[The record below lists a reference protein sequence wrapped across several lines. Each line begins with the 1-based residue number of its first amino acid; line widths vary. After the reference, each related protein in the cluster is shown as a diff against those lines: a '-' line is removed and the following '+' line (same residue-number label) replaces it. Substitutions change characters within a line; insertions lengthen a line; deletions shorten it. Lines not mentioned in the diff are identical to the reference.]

1 MLPGN
6 ATSSPGQDFMIIKN
20 QLYAGQVE
28 LEFESFRHQYKHN
41 GEVIPSV
48 TTVLSVINKPALI
61 SWASKMAVESIAGQ
75 LEPGVAYDEMQL
87 QAILEAGR
95 IAHQKKK
102 TDAGNMGTFI
112 HNWVEK
118 HIAGENPGMPVNEQ
132 MKKCVESFLEW
143 ENKYKVKFLVSEQMI
158 YSRKFKYTGKL
169 DFICEIDGKLYLGDL
184 KTSSG
189 IYPEMYIQTAAYRYA
204 RTEEFPDEKYEGQ
217 LIIRVD
223 KESGAF
229 QFGKCR
235 DAGLYSKQ
243 ILGFLAALKLYEVLQ
258 SLKGYKG
265 EE

>member
-1 MLPGN
+1 M
-6 ATSSPGQDFMIIKN
+6 TIKN
-20 QLYAGQVE
+20 QLYSGQVE

-61 SWASKMAVESIAGQ
+61 AWASKMAVESIAAQ

-87 QAILEAGR
+87 HAILEAGR

-102 TDAGNMGTFI
+102 TDAGSMGTFI

-118 HIAGENPGMPVNEQ
+118 YIKGENPGMPVNDK
-132 MKKCVESFLEW
+132 MKECVESFLKW
-143 ENKYKVKFLVSEQMI
+143 EALHKVKFLVSEQMI
-158 YSRKFKYTGKL
+158 FSRKFKYTGKL
-169 DFICEIDGKLYLGDL
+169 DFICELGGKLYLGDL

-189 IYPEMYIQTAAYRYA
+189 IFPEMYVQTAAYRYA
-204 RTEEFPDEKYEGQ
+204 RTEEFPEEKYAGQ

-223 KESGAF
+223 KESGGF
-229 QFGKCR
+229 QFGRCTD
-235 DAGLYSKQ
+235 DAIYRKQ
-243 ILGFLAALKLYEVLQ
+243 VMGFISALKLYEVLRD
-258 SLKGYKG
+258 LKGYKG